1 MLSLRIAAR
10 FLRSSPAQSALIMAG
25 IAVGIATQVFVGSL
39 IVSLQAGLV
48 DQTIGSAPQ
57 VTISAAEEGD
67 PVTFTE
73 AIRELIAAE
82 PRVEPGAV
90 AAVRD
95 ASALYS
101 DGEDSAPLSLKGGE
115 LGGLDAIYDLSGR
128 TVAGTPRLGDGDIV
142 LGVDFAE
149 KYGLVPGD
157 AVPLTFAGNRTA
169 RPTLT
174 AVVDLGAAA
183 ANERQAFV
191 SAGLPRS
198 LTGWRADEFSAIE
211 IQMRDPFSS
220 AEVAAEWRT
229 AIRSVTVTEWQAAN
243 ADLLTA
249 LQSQSASSYMIQ
261 AFVLVAVALGIA
273 STLAISAVQ
282 KTRQIGILKAMGLS
296 DARAGR
302 IFLWQ
307 ALLLGSG
314 GTLGGLALGFALIWS
329 FSFVPLDFAI
339 RPEPGFIAL
348 SAAVGIG
355 VALGSSI
362 IPTRSTSRL
371 DPIEVIQS
379 G

>member
-10 FLRSSPAQSALIMAG
+10 FLRSSPGQSALIMAG

-57 VTISAAEEGD
+57 VTITAAEEGD
-67 PVTFTE
+67 PVRFTE
-73 AIRELIAAE
+73 PIWALVTGDSQ
-82 PRVEPGAV
+82 VEPGAV
-90 AAVRD
+90 AAVREL
-95 ASALYS
+95 SGLYT
-101 DGEDSAPLSLKGGE
+101 DGEASAPLTLKGGA
-115 LGGLDAIYDLSGR
+115 LTGIDAIYDLTGR
-128 TVAGTPRLGDGDIV
+128 TVEGTVRLADGDV
-142 LGVDFAE
+142 VVGVDFAE
-149 KYGLVPGD
+149 KYGLAPGD
-157 AVPLTFAGNRTA
+157 PVPLSFAGNRTA
-169 RPTLT
+169 RLTLT
-174 AVVDLGAAA
+174 AIVDLGAAA

-191 SAGLPRS
+191 SGELPRS
-198 LTGWRADEFSAIE
+198 LLGWRADEYSAIE
-211 IQMRDPFSS
+211 TQMRDPFAS
-220 AEVAAEWRT
+220 AEVASAWRS
-229 AIRSVTVTEWQAAN
+229 AVRGVTVTEWQAAN

-296 DARAGR
+296 DARSGR

-307 ALLLGSG
+307 ALLMGSG
-314 GTLGGLALGFALIWS
+314 GTIGGIGLGFALIWS
-329 FSFVPLDFAI
+329 FSFIPLDFAI

-362 IPTRSTSRL
+362 IPTRTTSRL
-371 DPIEVIQS
+371 DPIEVIQ
-379 G
+379 GG